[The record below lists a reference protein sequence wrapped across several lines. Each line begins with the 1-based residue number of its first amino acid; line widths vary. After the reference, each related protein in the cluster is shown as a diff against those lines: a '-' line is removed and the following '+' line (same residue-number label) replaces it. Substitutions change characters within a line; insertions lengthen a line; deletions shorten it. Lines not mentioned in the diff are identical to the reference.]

1 MTPHKAFVV
10 AIEPVVDAAGTT
22 ETHLFCAA
30 PWTTS
35 PTDVPANTPVRPYL
49 QNAGTFK
56 QELFSGARVTGA
68 IRPAFGNVTL
78 ANPAPTIG
86 STGPFDAW
94 LGYGLS
100 GAKVTVRWGVIGDA
114 YPSQWETVYVAY
126 VASAIVD
133 TSSVTLR
140 LRDRLYL
147 MDAPVVTEGFS
158 GSGGL
163 EGGGSVPKPKQF
175 VGGSAGFI
183 SPILVDPIK
192 QVYYVQSTG
201 DGGLRGSWAG
211 DTSDISLW
219 DVFENGVEIT
229 RAATD
234 YASSADLLAVAPA
247 SGEVKFWW
255 GSDSAWMTGWKNG
268 PVYFRL
274 GTPPVGEL
282 RCYANGYPNDD
293 DHARWGSGLGTFTL
307 ASLALRAGVDRD
319 SITSSNVSVQ
329 MAMVD
334 DDTSFLDVMAGAC
347 LAYESWFG
355 FTRLDT
361 FRDGYLC
368 DPEDDGIWYG
378 IDWAGAGMGSAPA
391 AQPTASV
398 HTITPENGKDLRRE
412 PVNGMEAPV
421 WKVTVKARKTWP
433 CPVNSGAS
441 DTMRDYLTRDP
452 WWATFQG
459 VSDTCLVANPGAVAA
474 TVEIPYADFPNV
486 FSRRLFLERYFVLFG
501 GRRDLFTVT
510 VPLGTDTLAI
520 NLHDV
525 VTLDWPRLGL
535 GGGVKCRVVSIFID
549 CSAAVPSMRLGL
561 WAGDI
566 GEFTGTVSM
575 VPPGGGTAGPVPSYT
590 QIGRQRLEPVT
601 QFAYG
606 TVSGVGGGGFTGYAR
621 QILAPVTQIAYG
633 TAEGGVPTETPVTFS
648 DSQIGASMSLS
659 NSDRTATLDSES
671 AANAS
676 RGIEYD
682 YAGAGGLYYWEI
694 HIGGTPDT
702 GEDHSPSIGMATQ
715 SIISNGAA
723 YDHLCGNDADSW
735 GYLRSGDK
743 RTNSSSS
750 SFGDPFDAGDIIGVA
765 FDGATGKIWFALNNV
780 WQNGGDPA
788 AGTGEAF
795 SSVASNAQLLVSAD
809 MGAPTMTIQAM
820 ETHCTY
826 TAPAGFDYAGN
837 ANIA

>member
-1 MTPHKAFVV
+1 MTPQKVFVV
-10 AIEPVVDAAGTT
+10 AIEPVIDAAGTT
-22 ETHLFCAA
+22 ETHLFCAE
-30 PWTTS
+30 PWATS

-68 IRPAFGNVTL
+68 IRPSFGNITL

-86 STGPFDAW
+86 SEGPFDAW

-100 GAKVTVRWGVIGDA
+100 GAKVTVRWGRIGDA
-114 YPSQWETVYVAY
+114 YPSQWETVYIAY
-126 VASAIVD
+126 VAGAIID
-133 TSSVTLR
+133 TSSVTMR
-140 LRDRLYL
+140 LRDRSYL
-147 MDAPVVTEGFS
+147 FDAPLVTDGFD

-163 EGGGSVPKPKQF
+163 EGSGSVPKMKQF
-175 VGGSAGFI
+175 VAGSAGFI
-183 SPILVDPIK
+183 PPVLVDPIK
-192 QVYYVQSTG
+192 QIYFVQSTG
-201 DGGLRGSWAG
+201 DGGLRAG
-211 DTSDISLW
+211 WVGDPNEVSLW
-219 DVFENGVEIT
+219 DVFENGNEIT
-229 RAATD
+229 RASTD
-234 YASSADLLAVAPA
+234 YASEAELLSVAPA
-247 SGEVKFWW
+247 SGEVKFYW
-255 GSDSAWMTGWKNG
+255 GSDSTWVTGWKNG

-282 RCYANGYPNDD
+282 RCYAAGFATDD
-293 DHARWGSGLGTFTL
+293 DHARWGAAMGSFTL
-307 ASLALRAGVDRD
+307 VALAMRAGVDRD
-319 SITSSNVSVQ
+319 SIAASNVSVQ

-334 DDTSFLDVMAGAC
+334 DDTPFIDVMSGAC

-355 FTRLDT
+355 FTRLDQ

-378 IDWAGAGMGSAPA
+378 IDWAGAGMGAAPA
-391 AQPTASV
+391 AQPTTSV
-398 HTITPENGKDLRRE
+398 LTITPDNGKELRRE

-421 WKVTVKARKTWP
+421 WKVNVKARKTWP
-433 CPVNSGAS
+433 CPVDSGAS

-459 VSDTCLVANPGAVAA
+459 VSDTTLTANPGAITA

-501 GRRDLFTVT
+501 GRRDIFTVT
-510 VPLGTDTLAI
+510 VPLQADSLAI

-525 VTLDWPRLGL
+525 VTLEWPRLGL

-561 WAGDI
+561 WTGEI
-566 GEFTGTVSM
+566 GVFTGTVSM
-575 VPPGGGTAGPVPSYT
+575 VPPGGAGATPVPSYT
-590 QIGRQRLEPVT
+590 QIGRQRLGAVT

-606 TVSGVGGGGFTGYAR
+606 TATGAGGSYSGYAR
-621 QILAPVTQIAYG
+621 QIVSVAQLAYG
-633 TAEGGVPTETPVTFS
+633 TAEGGPPPETPVTFS
-648 DSQIGASMSLS
+648 DTQIGASMSLS

-671 AANAS
+671 AANAN
-676 RGIEYD
+676 RGAAYN
-682 YAGAGGLYYWEI
+682 YTAAGGLYYWEI

-702 GEDHSPSIGMATQ
+702 GEDHSPSVGMATYTV
-715 SIISNGAA
+715 ISDSGSYA
-723 YDHLCGNDADSW
+723 HLCGNDVDSW

-743 RTNSSSS
+743 RTNSTSSS
-750 SFGDPFDAGDIIGVA
+750 YGDPYDTGDVIGVA
-765 FDGATGKIWFALNNV
+765 FDGATGKLWFALNNV
-780 WQNGGDPA
+780 WQNSGDPA

-795 SSVASNAQLLVSAD
+795 SGVAPDAQLLVSAD

-826 TAPAGFDYAGN
+826 TAPSGFDYAGN
-837 ANIA
+837 ASIA